1 MKRALITGVTGQ
13 DGAYLAEFLLAKGYE
28 VHGIKR
34 RSSLFNTDRIDH
46 LYQGPHAENRRFI
59 LHYGDMTDSG
69 NLIRIVGDV
78 RPDEIY
84 NLAAQSHVKVS
95 FESPEYT
102 ADVDGIGTLRLLEAA
117 RILGMENTVRFYQAS
132 TSELFGLVRE
142 TPQRESTPFYPRS
155 PYACAKLYAYWITV
169 NYREAYGMYACNG
182 ILFNHESPLRGETF
196 VTRKITRSLARMVL
210 GLERCLHLGNM
221 NALRDWGHAKDY
233 VEIQWLMLQQERP
246 ADFVVATGR
255 QISVRRFVELAAAEL
270 GLSLVWAGEGV
281 EETGTIAAIDEEQ
294 QRRLTGRSTPC
305 ALRVGDVIV
314 RVDPKYFR
322 PTEVETLVG
331 DPSKAA
337 RDLGWAAKITVEELA
352 AEMVRED
359 FLLAQRDAVCKVAGF
374 RSYTHSE

>member
-1 MKRALITGVTGQ
+1 MHWSGKLHCI
-13 DGAYLAEFLLAKGYE
+13 FKN
-28 VHGIKR
+28 IN
-34 RSSLFNTDRIDH
+34 F
-46 LYQGPHAENRRFI
+46 FI
-59 LHYGDMTDSG
+59 L
-69 NLIRIVGDV
+69 IR
-78 RPDEIY
+78 
-84 NLAAQSHVKVS
+84 
-95 FESPEYT
+95 
-102 ADVDGIGTLRLLEAA
+102 
-117 RILGMENTVRFYQAS
+117 
-132 TSELFGLVRE
+132 
-142 TPQRESTPFYPRS
+142 
-155 PYACAKLYAYWITV
+155 LYIAIFINKSY
-169 NYREAYGMYACNG
+169 G